1 MKIYQSRERNENKSK
16 IDINL
21 ARMTVVLHT
30 NKIAPGK
37 RVHIY
42 LLQKG
47 TRTVAIS
54 FECLPVFRKKLDIQ
68 LILQLSRCLSV
79 TNISKHNMFSMC
91 DFC

>member
-1 MKIYQSRERNENKSK
+1 
-16 IDINL
+16 
-21 ARMTVVLHT
+21 MTVVLHT

-37 RVHIY
+37 SVRFAY

-54 FECLPVFRKKLDIQ
+54 FECLPVFHKKLDNQ
-68 LILQLSRCLSV
+68 LILQLSSCLSV

-91 DFC
+91 NFLLMEHNCLSYKVSL